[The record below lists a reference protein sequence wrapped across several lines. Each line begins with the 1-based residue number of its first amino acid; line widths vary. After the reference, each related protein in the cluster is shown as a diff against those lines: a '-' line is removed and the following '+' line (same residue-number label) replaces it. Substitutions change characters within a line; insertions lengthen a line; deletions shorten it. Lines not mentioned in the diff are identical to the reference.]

1 MYSLN
6 HNFIS
11 PLKRGKRSYAC
22 AHLNSIEK
30 DTLVVATS
38 RAALDGKLLAA
49 LIAALGIIP
58 NVSKSEARWK
68 VTSLERERERQGEK
82 QTETDRDR
90 NHFERINDSLTKFH
104 TIFIP
109 VQDVP

>member
-68 VTSLERERERQGEK
+68 VTSLERERETGR
-82 QTETDRDR
+82 ETDRDR
-90 NHFERINDSLTKFH
+90 QRQKSFRANK
-104 TIFIP
+104 
-109 VQDVP
+109 